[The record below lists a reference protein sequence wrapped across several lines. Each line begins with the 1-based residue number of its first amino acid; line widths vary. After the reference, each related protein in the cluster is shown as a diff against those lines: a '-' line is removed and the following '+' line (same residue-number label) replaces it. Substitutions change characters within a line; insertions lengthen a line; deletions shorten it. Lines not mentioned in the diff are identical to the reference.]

1 MKNFLKENLYWIILA
16 LVFALIFWLAPK
28 VNATPLDDFIRDHNL
43 IFPQIVKEQMKEQG
57 LVAAAGMLNEKEQIF
72 TVYFLPKQDLPA
84 NEIQIIDFS
93 KVVME
98 CSLFLVKKKAVV
110 EYITYKTSS
119 QPAKIWT
126 GNHRER
132 VYVFLELWGL

>member
-57 LVAAAGMLNEKEQIF
+57 LVAAAGMLNEKEKIF

-93 KVVME
+93 TVVME
-98 CSLFLVKKKAVV
+98 CKFFLVKKKAVV

>member
-43 IFPQIVKEQMKEQG
+43 IFPQIVKEQMKEQD

-72 TVYFLPKQDLPA
+72 IVYFLPKQDLPA

-93 KVVME
+93 KVV
-98 CSLFLVKKKAVV
+98 V
-110 EYITYKTSS
+110 EYITYKTSL

-132 VYVFLELWGL
+132 VYVFLELWDL

>member
-98 CSLFLVKKKAVV
+98 CKFFLVKKKAVV
-110 EYITYKTSS
+110 EYITYKNSS

-132 VYVFLELWGL
+132 VYVFLELWDL

>member
-1 MKNFLKENLYWIILA
+1 MIH
-16 LVFALIFWLAPK
+16 
-28 VNATPLDDFIRDHNL
+28 T
-43 IFPQIVKEQMKEQG
+43 IVKEQMKEQD

-72 TVYFLPKQDLPA
+72 IVYFLPKQDLPA

-98 CSLFLVKKKAVV
+98 CKFFLVKKKAVV
-110 EYITYKTSS
+110 EYITYKTSL

-126 GNHRER
+126 GNHKER
-132 VYVFLELWGL
+132 VYVFLELWDL